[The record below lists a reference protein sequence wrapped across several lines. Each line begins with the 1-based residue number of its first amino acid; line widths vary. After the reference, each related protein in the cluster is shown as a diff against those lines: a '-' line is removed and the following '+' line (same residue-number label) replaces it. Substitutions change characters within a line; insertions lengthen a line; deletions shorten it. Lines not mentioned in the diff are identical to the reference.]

1 MTEWK
6 SLDFLI
12 SILVL
17 QFLMY
22 ITVFLDV
29 PVARQIL
36 GFVYFTFVPGLVII
50 RLLKMDE
57 ISELETILLSVGFS
71 IAFLM
76 LGGFLIDVFY
86 LIFNIP
92 QPLSLMPLITILSAA
107 VLVGAV
113 VAYLREERRSLTGAT
128 GLHIPPVSILI
139 ILLPVLAIVGAMWV
153 NLYGNNL
160 ILLAGIIVVVL
171 LFIIGV
177 ASQKAIPAKVY
188 PVAVFAIA
196 LFLLFQSSLISRYV
210 VPFGSDIPIEYYV
223 SNLALKS
230 ASWSPVR
237 VFPADVGYEYGRL
250 NSMLS
255 VTILPSVYSVLLN
268 LDLTWVFKILYPLV
282 FAFVPLGL
290 YQLWQST
297 FGKKRAF
304 IAAFFLTAESTFYTE
319 MLGLARQ
326 MIAELFFVLLLVVI
340 FDKKLKT
347 SNKAICYVLFSI
359 ALVTAHYALAEIF
372 LFFVSFVLIYSVVTK
387 RISRKVTIAM
397 VVFFFVIM
405 FLWYI
410 YTSGSA
416 TFNSFVSFAQ
426 NVYSQLSN
434 FFSPSSRGQTVLE
447 GLGLAAAPS
456 FLNTVS
462 RYLAYITEALIALGF
477 VSIVVRRTSI
487 KFEREYLAFTMGAAV
502 FLSMLIAVPGLA
514 NTLNMTRFYE
524 ILLFLLA
531 PLCVLGAEFL
541 VKPLA
546 HTRLFKKRTEIIAL
560 ALLVIILVP
569 YFLFQTGFVYEIS
582 KSQSYSLSLSGNR
595 MGPVFLYEQF
605 GYASDRDVS
614 GALWLWER
622 ANTEN
627 SEIYADA
634 ISANSV
640 LTSYGMVY
648 RPDIEILS
656 NVTAL
661 SGNAIVY
668 LSEVNT
674 ANGIIIGSQTW
685 NTTSLANVF
694 SLTDSVY
701 SNGGCQIYYNAISQG
716 P

>member
-1 MTEWK
+1 MKSVMTEWK

-12 SILVL
+12 SVLVL
-17 QFLMY
+17 QFLVY
-22 ITVFLDV
+22 VTVFLDV
-29 PVARQIL
+29 PVARQIVGL
-36 GFVYFTFVPGLVII
+36 VYFTFVPGLVII

-57 ISELETILLSVGFS
+57 INQLETILFSVGFS

-76 LGGFLIDVFY
+76 LAGFLIDVFY

-92 QPLSLMPLITILSAA
+92 QPLSLMPLITIMSTA

-113 VAYLREERRSLTGAT
+113 LAHLREERKSLTGAI

-139 ILLPVLAIVGAMWV
+139 ILLPVLAIIGAMWV
-153 NLYGNNL
+153 NIHGNNL
-160 ILLAGIIVVVL
+160 ILLAGIIVAAA
-171 LFIIGV
+171 LFILGI
-177 ASQKAIPAKVY
+177 ASQKAIPSKVY
-188 PVAVFAIA
+188 PVAVFSIA
-196 LFLLFQSSLISRYV
+196 LFLLFQSSLVSRYV
-210 VPFGSDIPIEYYV
+210 VPFGSDIPVEYYV
-223 SNLALKS
+223 SNLVLKS
-230 ASWSPVR
+230 ASWSPWR
-237 VFPADVGYEYGRL
+237 VFPSDVTFEYGRL

-255 VTILPSVYSVLLN
+255 VTILPTVYSVLLH
-268 LDLTWVFKILYPLV
+268 LDLTWVFKIIYPLV
-282 FAFVPLGL
+282 FAFIPLGL
-290 YQLWQST
+290 YQLWQSN

-304 IAAFFLTAESTFYTE
+304 IAAFFLMAESTFYTE

-347 SNKAICYVLFSI
+347 SNKAICYVLFST

-372 LFFVSFVLIYSVVTK
+372 LFFVAFVVVYSVVTK

-416 TFNSFVSFAQ
+416 TFSSFVTFGQ

-434 FFSPSSRGQTVLE
+434 FFSPASRGQTVLE
-447 GLGLAAAPS
+447 GLGLTVAPS

-477 VSIVVRRTSI
+477 VSIVVRRTDI
-487 KFEREYLAFTMGAAV
+487 KFEREYLAFTLGAAV

-531 PLCVLGAEFL
+531 PVCVLGAEFL
-541 VKPLA
+541 VKPI
-546 HTRLFKKRTEIIAL
+546 FKKRTEIIAL
-560 ALLVIILVP
+560 ALLVIILMP
-569 YFLFQTGFVYEIS
+569 YFLFQTGFIYEIA
-582 KSQSYSLSLSGNR
+582 KSQSYSLPLSGNR

-605 GYASDRDVS
+605 GYPSDLDVS
-614 GALWLWER
+614 GAIWLSER

-627 SEIYADA
+627 AKIYADA
-634 ISANSV
+634 ISANNV

-648 RPDIEILS
+648 RPDIELLS
-656 NVTAL
+656 NVTTL

-668 LSEVNT
+668 LSEVNIV
-674 ANGIIIGSQTW
+674 NGVIIGSEIW
-685 NTTSLANVF
+685 NTTSLANVWG
-694 SLTDSVY
+694 STDSVY
-701 SNGGCQIYYNAISQG
+701 SNGGCQIYYNANGRGS
-716 P
+716 